1 MHCKVFLSRVP
12 HAKPHSVRSKQTSSS
27 LFSPAVYNSSAKKSN
42 ISTMEE
48 VHTKKKYI
56 HTMMFTHIDVNF
68 DIKYEGHQN
77 WSKIL
82 SMCLTF

>member
-48 VHTKKKYI
+48 VHTKKI
-56 HTMMFTHIDVNF
+56 NSHNDLHT
-68 DIKYEGHQN
+68 Y
-77 WSKIL
+77 
-82 SMCLTF
+82 